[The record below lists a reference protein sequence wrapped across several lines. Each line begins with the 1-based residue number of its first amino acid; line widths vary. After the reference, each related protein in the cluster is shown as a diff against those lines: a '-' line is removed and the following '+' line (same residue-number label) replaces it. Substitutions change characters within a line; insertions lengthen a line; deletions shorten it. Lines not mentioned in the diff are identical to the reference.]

1 MHATAWLV
9 FILLTTL
16 TGAQAH
22 PILQNPVWIESS
34 PERLTL
40 KLDVSVR
47 ELVVVQG
54 LTQAGDGGVDI
65 AEATE
70 RADRHSGYLLDHF
83 HCKADGKL
91 LAGKVMEIKPPKEII
106 AAPEGPDNAHFRY
119 TIFYPLSAPPAVLTF
134 SQNMCVEFPSAPGVP
149 WDLSYAYRY
158 GREGETPVKFGA
170 MVRDREISF
179 SSGFAPASTSGMPP
193 ASAGS
198 ATPGAPAKWEAF
210 AITDIKTARPAV
222 WLALWLLFVSAM
234 TLGGPVRLLWY
245 QLAAALWFG
254 SYLAAPHLTG
264 HLPLWL
270 LALLTGAVT
279 ILAAVDNIH
288 ASAASGPARHRI
300 ILLLTGAVLCGSA
313 LGLHQPGLMASTRG
327 WMALLLVCAVAAA
340 AIMIGLRVVARSG
353 RRPCTQLASLAC
365 CGGAI
370 FSMLRL
376 LEVV

>member
-1 MHATAWLV
+1 MHGVIPHLEHR
-9 FILLTTL
+9 
-16 TGAQAH
+16 AH
-22 PILQNPVWIESS
+22 EV
-34 PERLTL
+34 
-40 KLDVSVR
+40 
-47 ELVVVQG
+47 
-54 LTQAGDGGVDI
+54 AHDGGQLGRFVGI
-65 AEATE
+65 AFFIP
-70 RADRHSGYLLDHF
+70 YLIFVLQGVLR
-83 HCKADGKL
+83 GK
-91 LAGKVMEIKPPKEII
+91 
-106 AAPEGPDNAHFRY
+106 
-119 TIFYPLSAPPAVLTF
+119 
-134 SQNMCVEFPSAPGVP
+134 
-149 WDLSYAYRY
+149 
-158 GREGETPVKFGA
+158 
-170 MVRDREISF
+170 
-179 SSGFAPASTSGMPP
+179 
-193 ASAGS
+193 
-198 ATPGAPAKWEAF
+198 
-210 AITDIKTARPAV
+210 
-222 WLALWLLFVSAM
+222 LALWLLFVSAM
-234 TLGGPVRLLWY
+234 ALGTQVRLWWY

-288 ASAASGPARHRI
+288 ASTASGPARHRI

-340 AIMIGLRVVARSG
+340 AIMSGLRVVARSG